1 MGIRGKK
8 IIQFVEKEKRLKKG
22 VDKRRRVWYYNKAV
36 ARESEKQEKAA
47 VARDRKASNDTKR
60 KAFVF
65 EIFERKFKNEK

>member
-1 MGIRGKK
+1 MGIRGNK

-36 ARESEKQEKAA
+36 ARESE
-47 VARDRKASNDTKR
+47 RDRKASNDTKR

-65 EIFERKFKNEK
+65 GVFERKFKNEK